1 MNSPHYYTAKEVQK
15 LLGLGSIRTAQ
26 LRIKSMNE
34 ELQARG
40 YWIERGKIPRK
51 FFHERYP
58 YIPNEG
64 IARS

>member
-1 MNSPHYYTAKEVQK
+1 MKSPFYYTSKEVQL

-26 LRIKSMNE
+26 MRIQSMNE

-40 YWIERGKIPRK
+40 YCIERGKVPKK

-58 YIPNEG
+58 FIPEE
-64 IARS
+64 ASS